1 MTIKELHEMTF
12 NRAAEALCEGDATIT
27 RYEDLKAF
35 AKQKIDDDQLFLA
48 IHILEAINKDPGDF
62 YSYDYCMGTLET
74 PTALLTI
81 SDLEDYCE
89 EESEE

>member
-35 AKQKIDDDQLFLA
+35 AKEQIDNDNLLVA
-48 IHILEAINKDPGDF
+48 IHILSAINEDPADF
-62 YSYDYCMGTLET
+62 YSYDYFMGTLET
-74 PTALLTI
+74 PTALLTV
-81 SDLEDYCE
+81 SDLEEYCE